1 VGLLNAVAMRL
12 AKTNFGKRALAA
24 PLDPGMF
31 KQRPSPRVLCGL
43 VLTGLSLVVMWPAL
57 GVCGYLAASMDEPLI
72 IVIGGPVVV
81 FLAHLMFAL
90 GVYLAG
96 SNYAKSTL
104 SRATKLLINRYGRVG
119 L

>member
-1 VGLLNAVAMRL
+1 VGLHNAVARRL
-12 AKTNFGKRALAA
+12 AKTKFGKRALAA
-24 PLDPGMF
+24 PDDPGLF
-31 KQRPSPRVLCGL
+31 KQRPSPRVLSGL

-81 FLAHLMFAL
+81 GLVHLMFAA

-96 SNYAKSTL
+96 GNYAKTAL
-104 SRATKLLINRYGRVG
+104 FWATNRFINRYA
-119 L
+119 